1 VLRSHAAKPPSF
13 FPLPSCYGREK
24 EKKKKQKKKQKKKD
38 EKKRLSHSSPLP
50 TLFFFTPA
58 AIPFPKTTIYTIL
71 WLPTT
76 TTTTTINEKASIP
89 P

>member
-1 VLRSHAAKPPSF
+1 MEGKKKRRKNRKKNRKKKT
-13 FPLPSCYGREK
+13 REK
-24 EKKKKQKKKQKKKD
+24 D
-38 EKKRLSHSSPLP
+38 YIPLLSPP
-50 TLFFFTPA
+50 NPFFFTPS